1 MVNKEVAWGGS
12 IKMFLE
18 GGGRNRCDCQKDHKS
33 IAKGQLETRGRSPDG
48 KRIPDSFFFF
58 FSGSSFLPSAALSV
72 LVDPPGAIIS
82 LPEILLCAER
92 LIMTSPTLTTSV
104 SYTLLSSFL
113 REENRYVSF
122 WLRTHV
128 PAR

>member
-58 FSGSSFLPSAALSV
+58 FFRQLFPPLCCPLSTRG
-72 LVDPPGAIIS
+72 PTWSNNI
-82 LPEILLCAER
+82 
-92 LIMTSPTLTTSV
+92 TS
-104 SYTLLSSFL
+104 
-113 REENRYVSF
+113 
-122 WLRTHV
+122 
-128 PAR
+128 